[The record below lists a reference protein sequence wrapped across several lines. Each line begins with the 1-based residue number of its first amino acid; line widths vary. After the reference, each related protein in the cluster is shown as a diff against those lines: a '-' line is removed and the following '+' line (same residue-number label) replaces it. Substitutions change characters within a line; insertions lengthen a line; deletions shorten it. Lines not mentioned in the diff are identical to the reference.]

1 MELHN
6 NPFKTRWLPPFY
18 KEGAFFLPPNASI
31 LSFKLGNRLVAGR
44 NNFPWLG
51 KNTVTRVEGECTM
64 PAVISI
70 AEALPPYK
78 VEQEKAVEFARE
90 LFSESYQDIERLLK
104 VFQNG
109 QIESRRFVK
118 DIDWFREDR
127 SFKERNDA
135 YIEAAV
141 ELGAEAIMKCL
152 SSGEFLKR
160 QVECQ
165 EIDAIFFISTTGMAT
180 PSIDARIMNKLPFSP
195 HAKRVP
201 IWGLGCA
208 GGAAGLSRA
217 YEYCLAFPKA
227 KVLVLSVEL
236 CSLTF
241 QKNDRSKS
249 NLVGTSLFADGVS
262 CALIC
267 GEEVKGLHAKRVPEI
282 TATQSTLMPDSLDVM
297 GWDIKNEGL
306 YVIFSRD
313 IPTIIENWLQPNVS
327 SFLEGEGV
335 EIGQLRYFIA
345 HPGGKKVLDAYASSL
360 GIDREMMDISK
371 QVLSQYGNMSSATI
385 LYVLKRHMELDPE
398 AGEYGLAGALG
409 PGFSSELLLMR
420 WKE

>member
-1 MELHN
+1 
-6 NPFKTRWLPPFY
+6 
-18 KEGAFFLPPNASI
+18 
-31 LSFKLGNRLVAGR
+31 
-44 NNFPWLG
+44 
-51 KNTVTRVEGECTM
+51 M

-78 VEQEKAVEFARE
+78 VEQERAVEFARE
-90 LFSESYQDIERLLK
+90 LFSESYHDIERLLK

-118 DIDWFREDR
+118 DIEWFKEGRT
-127 SFKERNDA
+127 FKERNDA

-141 ELGAEAIMKCL
+141 ELGAEAIAKCL
-152 SSGEFLKR
+152 SDVSFLNR
-160 QVECQ
+160 QVEYE
-165 EIDAIFFISTTGMAT
+165 EIEALFYVSTTGMAT

-195 HAKRVP
+195 YTKRIP

-217 YEYCLAFPKA
+217 YEYCRAFPKA

-267 GEEVKGLHAKRVPEI
+267 GDEVNGLPAGRVPEI
-282 TATQSTLMPDSLDVM
+282 IATQSTLMPDSLDVM

-313 IPTIIENWLQPNVS
+313 IPAIIENWLQPNVS
-327 SFLEGEGV
+327 AFLESEGV

-345 HPGGKKVLDAYASSL
+345 HPGGKKVLDAYANSL
-360 GIDREMMDISK
+360 GIDRGMMDISK
-371 QVLSQYGNMSSATI
+371 QVLSEFGNMSSATI
-385 LYVLKRHMELDPE
+385 LYVLKRHMELNPE
-398 AGEYGLAGALG
+398 SGAYGLAGALG